1 VTPFMSRSLWSPYFP
16 GLAEPQVESPKVR
29 EIAVLGLATE
39 GGFSAGAVEPPDVDA
54 PAPPNGFRLVEA
66 ERASTYV
73 LFLYR
78 APAPTLVSTKDLAE
92 LRLTDI
98 QPGILLQRP

>member
-1 VTPFMSRSLWSPYFP
+1 VAPTPPTSP
-16 GLAEPQVESPKVR
+16 
-29 EIAVLGLATE
+29 
-39 GGFSAGAVEPPDVDA
+39 A